1 MNNEP
6 ILRVRDL
13 RIAIPTEQGEFNVV
27 RGVDFDL
34 RAGETLC
41 LVGESGCGKSIS
53 ALSLIGLQTSKAK
66 INARQMTF
74 QGKALDKLSQR
85 ELDALRG
92 RDIAFIF
99 QDPMTTLN
107 PTLSIERQMIEG
119 VMRHEKIDRRQARER
134 AVQLLEQVGI
144 PQPAER
150 IRQYPH
156 QFSGGQRQR
165 IVIAMALMGK
175 PSLLIA
181 DEPTTALDVTIQA
194 QILALIRDLA
204 RQHNFALLLITHDF
218 GVVAAM
224 ADKVSVMY
232 AGRIVESAPAGELLQ
247 RPMHPYTRGLI
258 ASIPVPGKTQPGSDL
273 PVIEGRV
280 PELLGEMDGCAFR
293 WRCAWRQPVCR
304 QTLPVRQTGEE
315 HRYECVRTAEE
326 PL

>member
-1 MNNEP
+1 MSNEP
-6 ILRVRDL
+6 ILTVRDL
-13 RIAIPTEQGEFNVV
+13 RIAIPTEQGTFHVV

-41 LVGESGCGKSIS
+41 LVGESGCGKSIT
-53 ALSLIGLQTSKAK
+53 ALSLLGLQTREAK
-66 INARQMTF
+66 IAARQMTF

-92 RDIAFIF
+92 RDIAIIF

-119 VMRHEKIDRRQARER
+119 VMRHEKLGRGEACQR

-165 IVIAMALMGK
+165 IIIAMALMGR

-194 QILALIRDLA
+194 QILALIRELA
-204 RQHNFALLLITHDF
+204 QQHNFALLLITHDF

-232 AGRIVESAPAGELLQ
+232 AGRIVESASAGDLLQ
-247 RPMHPYTRGLI
+247 QPMHPYTRGLI
-258 ASIPVPGKTQPGSDL
+258 ASIPIPGKTPPGSDL

-280 PELLGEMDGCAFR
+280 PELLGEMNGCAFR
-293 WRCAWRQPVCR
+293 WRCAWQQPVCR
-304 QTLPVRQTGEE
+304 QALPVQQAGEE

-326 PL
+326 T

>member
-6 ILRVRDL
+6 ILTVRDL
-13 RIAIPTEQGEFNVV
+13 RIAIPTEQGEFKVV

-41 LVGESGCGKSIS
+41 LVGESGCGKSIT
-53 ALSLIGLQTSKAK
+53 ALSLLGLQTSKAK

-92 RDIAFIF
+92 RDIAIIF

-107 PTLSIERQMIEG
+107 PTLSIERQMTEG

-165 IVIAMALMGK
+165 IIIAMALMGK

-293 WRCAWRQPVCR
+293 WRCAWRQPVCQ

>member
-1 MNNEP
+1 MSNEP
-6 ILRVRDL
+6 ILTVRDL
-13 RIAIPTEQGEFNVV
+13 QIAIPTEQGEFHVV

-41 LVGESGCGKSIS
+41 LVGESGCGKSIT
-53 ALSLIGLQTSKAK
+53 ALSLLGLQTSKAK
-66 INARQMTF
+66 ISARRMTF

-85 ELDALRG
+85 ELNRLRG
-92 RDIAFIF
+92 RDIAIIF

-119 VMRHEKIDRRQARER
+119 VMRHESLGRDLARQR

-144 PQPAER
+144 PQSAER

-165 IVIAMALMGK
+165 IIIAMALMGK

-194 QILALIRDLA
+194 QILALIRELA
-204 RQHNFALLLITHDF
+204 QQLNFALLLITHDF

-232 AGRIVESAPAGELLQ
+232 AGRIVESAPVRELLQ

-258 ASIPVPGKTQPGSDL
+258 ASIPIPGKTPPGSDL

-280 PELLGEMDGCAFR
+280 PELLGEMAGCAFR
-293 WRCAWRQPVCR
+293 WRCAWRQSVC
-304 QTLPVRQTGEE
+304 QQALPVQQTGVE
-315 HRYECVRTAEE
+315 HRYECVLAAEE
-326 PL
+326 QL